1 MRQVIEL
8 VQGFPEGHSHF
19 FLARRGADAKLLLT
33 RTILAEKINMKTP
46 AHPSSEFEPPIS
58 NYAARILKALRRI
71 IRAVDIDSKKLNQ
84 QHLVTGPQMV
94 CLDCL
99 YKYGAMTQSE
109 LAHRVD
115 LGMSTITGII
125 DRREARGRVTRT
137 RSATDRRRIYVELTA
152 DGRRQATAPALL
164 QQRLAT
170 ALSELPATE
179 QNCMAQTLEQIVELL
194 DAAHLD
200 ASRNLFPEAHIIE
213 NGEHS

>member
-1 MRQVIEL
+1 
-8 VQGFPEGHSHF
+8 
-19 FLARRGADAKLLLT
+19 
-33 RTILAEKINMKTP
+33 MKTP
-46 AHPSSEFEPPIS
+46 AHPSSEPGPPVG
-58 NYAARILKALRRI
+58 NYASRILKALRRI

-99 YKYGAMTQSE
+99 HKYGTMTQSE
-109 LAHRVD
+109 LARRVD

-125 DRREARGRVTRT
+125 DRLEARGRVTRT
-137 RSATDRRRIYVELTA
+137 RSATDRRRIYVDLTD

-179 QNCMAQTLEQIVELL
+179 QNCMAKTLEQIVELL
-194 DAAHLD
+194 DAVHLD
-200 ASRNLFPEAHIIE
+200 TARNLFPEAHIIE
-213 NGEHS
+213 NGEHT